1 MSSTDFSRADGR
13 APSALRRI
21 EFEPG
26 FTTTPAGS
34 VLTRFG
40 KTMVLCTCTVV
51 EGIPRFR
58 EENTGWMTAEY
69 AMAPGSTKDRFRRER
84 RGPKGRTA
92 EIQRMIGRALRAG
105 VELEAFGDHT
115 VHIDCEVLQ
124 ADGGTRTA
132 AISGAFVALAL
143 AADHLLQTEAIER
156 SPLRGIVSAISC
168 GVVDGHA
175 VVDLPYEEDVRADVD
190 MNVALLNADEIIEV
204 QATGEETTLS
214 RKDLNA
220 LLDLCTDAIHTLQ
233 TLQIEAI
240 GHSAAQR
247 LGLISE

>member
-1 MSSTDFSRADGR
+1 MSAHDFIRKDGR
-13 APSALRRI
+13 QAHELRRI

-143 AADHLLQTEAIER
+143 AADHLLQTQAIER

-190 MNVALLNADEIIEV
+190 MNVALLNCDEIIEV
-204 QATGEETTLS
+204 QATGETTTLKRS
-214 RKDLNA
+214 ELNA
-220 LLDLCTDAIHTLQ
+220 LLDLCTDALTTLQ

-240 GHSAAQR
+240 GHQAAQR
-247 LGLISE
+247 LGLIQE

>member
-1 MSSTDFSRADGR
+1 MPSNDFTRADGR
-13 APSALRRI
+13 KPNELRRI
-21 EFEPG
+21 EFQPG

-132 AISGAFVALAL
+132 AISGAYVALAL
-143 AADHLLQTEAIER
+143 AANRLLEDGAIER
-156 SPLRGIVSAISC
+156 SPLRGIVSAVSC
-168 GVVDGHA
+168 GVIDGHP

-190 MNVALLNADEIIEV
+190 MNVALLDAQDIIEV
-204 QATGEETTLS
+204 QATGENTTLK
-214 RKDLNA
+214 RDDLTT
-220 LLDLCTDAIHTLQ
+220 LLDLCTEAIGSLQ
-233 TLQIEAI
+233 ALQIEAI
-240 GHSAAQR
+240 GHGAAKR
-247 LGLISE
+247 LGIVSE

>member
-1 MSSTDFSRADGR
+1 MSSNDFTRADGR
-13 APSALRRI
+13 KPNELRRI

-40 KTMVLCTCTVV
+40 RTMVLCTCTVV

-58 EENTGWMTAEY
+58 DENSGWMTAEY

-84 RGPKGRTA
+84 RGAKGRTA
-92 EIQRMIGRALRAG
+92 EIQRMIGRSLRAG

-132 AISGAFVALAL
+132 AVTGAFVALAI
-143 AADHLLQTEAIER
+143 AADKLLAEGAIER
-156 SPLRGIVSAISC
+156 SPLLGIVNAVSC
-168 GVVDGHA
+168 GVVDGQPI
-175 VVDLPYEEDVRADVD
+175 VDLPYEEDVRADVD
-190 MNVALLNADEIIEV
+190 MNVVLLNADRVIEI
-204 QATGEETTLS
+204 QATAENNTMS
-214 RKDLNA
+214 RDEMNT
-220 LLDLCTDAIHTLQ
+220 LLDLSTEAIAKLQ
-233 TLQIEAI
+233 QLQIEAI
-240 GHSAAQR
+240 GHAAVER
-247 LGLISE
+247 LGLTPE

>member
-1 MSSTDFSRADGR
+1 MSSTDFARKDGR
-13 APSALRRI
+13 HAHELRRI

-51 EGIPRFR
+51 QGIPRFR
-58 EENTGWMTAEY
+58 EENSGWMTAEY
-69 AMAPGSTKDRFRRER
+69 AMAPGSTKDRFSRER

-124 ADGGTRTA
+124 ADGGTSTA
-132 AISGAFVALAL
+132 DISGAL
-143 AADHLLQTEAIER
+143 
-156 SPLRGIVSAISC
+156 
-168 GVVDGHA
+168 
-175 VVDLPYEEDVRADVD
+175 VDLAPEDDHTSHTNSLDRAS
-190 MNVALLNADEIIEV
+190 MHGA
-204 QATGEETTLS
+204 
-214 RKDLNA
+214 
-220 LLDLCTDAIHTLQ
+220 
-233 TLQIEAI
+233 
-240 GHSAAQR
+240 
-247 LGLISE
+247 